1 MSSKQQNFTLGI
13 LMADIYLPLKH
24 THLLLVVLSLGLFIV
39 RGTALQMNAQW
50 LNKKIVKIAP
60 HVIDS
65 VLLLTGVMLTFA
77 VAQYPIAD
85 NWLSVKMIL
94 LVGYIVLGI
103 KMMRSTQVMMQ
114 RSYFAGALACVLLMV
129 TVARTHHPLGLF
141 SLL

>member
-1 MSSKQQNFTLGI
+1 
-13 LMADIYLPLKH
+13 MADIYLPLKH
-24 THLLLVVLSLGLFIV
+24 THLLLVALSLSLFIV
-39 RGTALQMNAQW
+39 RGTALQMSAQW

-60 HVIDS
+60 HIIDS
-65 VLLLTGVMLTFA
+65 FLLLTGVLLTFS
-77 VAQYPIAD
+77 VAQYPISD

-94 LVGYIVLGI
+94 LVGYIVFGI